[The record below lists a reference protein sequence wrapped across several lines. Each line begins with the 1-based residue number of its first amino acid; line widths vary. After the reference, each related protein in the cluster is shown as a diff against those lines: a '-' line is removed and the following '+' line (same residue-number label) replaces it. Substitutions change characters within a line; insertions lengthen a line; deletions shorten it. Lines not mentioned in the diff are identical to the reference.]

1 MKIGNI
7 TKAATFKNFPH
18 QSYKTTFFVTVL
30 FDYFHERNMNRLF
43 WGVTQK

>member
-18 QSYKTTFFVTVL
+18 QNYKNNFFCNNA
-30 FDYFHERNMNRLF
+30 F
-43 WGVTQK
+43 